1 VTIIEQLE
9 RADGVAVQ
17 GPPGTGKTHTIANI
31 VCHFLA
37 TGRKVLVTSKG
48 EQALEVLKSKIPAE
62 VQPLTVALLA
72 GDREGMRQFQSSIEA
87 IIHNVSHLNPE
98 VVREQIA
105 AAHSGIERAHE
116 ELAQIDR
123 RVARS
128 GAGAVVRCRGRRGAH
143 AGRRRW
149 PSSLSAKRASMR
161 GSTTRS
167 GSPLSTRH
175 LFLPSSSAHCG
186 RRVAG
191 WVPILSMC
199 SHACRASASSL
210 AAADVGQLHRALS
223 SMRALDD
230 EESSGKLLSLRA
242 ATRGGARART
252 RVADPG

>member
-1 VTIIEQLE
+1 
-9 RADGVAVQ
+9 VAVQ

-123 RVARS
+123 RVSTIWRGRS
-128 GAGAVVRCRGRRGAH
+128 CPMSRSTGCPCGPQKMAELVVREASQHAWFDDEIGLSPEHTPPLSAEQFSALREARRRLGADLVYVLARVPRQRFLAGRGR
-143 AGRRRW
+143 
-149 PSSLSAKRASMR
+149 
-161 GSTTRS
+161 
-167 GSPLSTRH
+167 
-175 LFLPSSSAHCG
+175 
-186 RRVAG
+186 
-191 WVPILSMC
+191 
-199 SHACRASASSL
+199 CRA
-210 AAADVGQLHRALS
+210 AAPGTQQH
-223 SMRALDD
+223 
-230 EESSGKLLSLRA
+230 
-242 ATRGGARART
+242 ART
-252 RVADPG
+252 RP